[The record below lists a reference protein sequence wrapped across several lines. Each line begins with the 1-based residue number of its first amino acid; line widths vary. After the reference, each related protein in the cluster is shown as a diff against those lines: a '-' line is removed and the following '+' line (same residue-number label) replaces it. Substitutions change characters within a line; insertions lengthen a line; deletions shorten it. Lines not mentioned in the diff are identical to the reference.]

1 MKFCFTCDVCNQVPQ
16 QGSQHSL
23 HLLHQPDHQGVFL
36 SGCNTRP
43 PSRNKSQK
51 EKRGEAAEMSAKRG
65 EEKQNESKKKN
76 VIMCTNVR
84 LTILAVKVSLPR
96 RLNNPRPS
104 DDALRTDADIS
115 PSARILCKTR
125 ESIITFL
132 TRESL

>member
-1 MKFCFTCDVCNQVPQ
+1 
-16 QGSQHSL
+16 
-23 HLLHQPDHQGVFL
+23 
-36 SGCNTRP
+36 
-43 PSRNKSQK
+43 
-51 EKRGEAAEMSAKRG
+51 MSAKRG
-65 EEKQNESKKKN
+65 EEKQNEYKKKS